1 MFCQRIQTFNVHD
14 VSTKKTSEYDWNE
27 IILPTHS
34 LFERY
39 NRDMDISPKDLKK
52 VVVFQNAT
60 DDDLHLIL
68 KNSITRS
75 VEEGGYF
82 FFQGDTAEYLYVLT
96 SGQIKLMQSNPNGQQ
111 VNLRTIYP
119 WQMFGALG
127 VVRAVATYPATAQTL
142 EDSSALAIKSEF
154 LHEMI
159 QTRPYLSFDLMNL
172 MTSYIQE
179 MQSRYRELATE
190 RVEQRVANA
199 LIRLAGQS
207 GIKLNQEN
215 GIELSFS
222 RQDVAEMTGTTLYT
236 VSRLLSEWERKEIIR
251 TGREKIRIL
260 KPHELVRIA
269 DSMEK

>member
-1 MFCQRIQTFNVHD
+1 M
-14 VSTKKTSEYDWNE
+14 S
-27 IILPTHS
+27 
-34 LFERY
+34 
-39 NRDMDISPKDLKK
+39 ISIEELKQ

-60 DDDLHLIL
+60 DDELQLIL
-68 KNSITRS
+68 QNSITRS
-75 VEEGGYF
+75 IEESGF
-82 FFQGDTAEYLYVLT
+82 FFFHGDPAHYLYVLT
-96 SGQIKLMQSNPNGQQ
+96 SGQVKLMQTTPTGQQ
-111 VNLRTIYP
+111 VSLRIIYP

-127 VVRAVATYPATAQTL
+127 AVRREATYPASAQAL
-142 EDSSALAIKSEF
+142 ENSTALAIKSEF

-159 QTRPYLSFDLMNL
+159 KTRPHISLDLMNL

-207 GIKLNQEN
+207 GIRAEKET

-236 VSRLLSEWERKEIIR
+236 ISRLLSEWERQGIVK
-251 TGREKIRIL
+251 TGRERISIV

-269 DSMEK
+269 EGLER